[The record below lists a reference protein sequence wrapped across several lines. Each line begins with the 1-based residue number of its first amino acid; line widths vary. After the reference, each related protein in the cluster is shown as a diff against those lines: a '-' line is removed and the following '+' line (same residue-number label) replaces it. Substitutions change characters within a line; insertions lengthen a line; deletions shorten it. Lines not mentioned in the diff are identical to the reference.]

1 MARPLVHT
9 ELWAGGIAA
18 GLLLL
23 LVAVFGTAPWLAILL
38 AVGAYGGVLLTLSN
52 AVPATEPP
60 GDAQLAFAAAQANLE
75 SVRKLESVIPDPD
88 VRSQV
93 SRIGDR
99 VSRSLL
105 AMEEDGMLAAAIPL
119 NEHLLEPYVVLL
131 GEYVRLSARDVRSA
145 GDLLRRAE
153 THDFPII
160 EVAMDSFY
168 EKLNRGNI
176 VDLATQAE
184 MLSLHIESLELTP
197 HWRTR
202 P

>member
-1 MARPLVHT
+1 
-9 ELWAGGIAA
+9 
-18 GLLLL
+18 
-23 LVAVFGTAPWLAILL
+23 
-38 AVGAYGGVLLTLSN
+38 
-52 AVPATEPP
+52 
-60 GDAQLAFAAAQANLE
+60 
-75 SVRKLESVIPDPD
+75 
-88 VRSQV
+88 
-93 SRIGDR
+93 
-99 VSRSLL
+99 
-105 AMEEDGMLAAAIPL
+105 MLAAAIPL

-145 GDLLRRAE
+145 GELLRRAE